1 MKGKPLTRSWGQVEI
16 LGVGTAAAPD
26 WLRERGGEGC
36 GWNFKMFFLST
47 KFSSEGRVGRK
58 FQDCGLYEARGSG
71 ASCKTLGEVEALLNS
86 VYMFKIHFMPYGAL
100 HYHCIYIVLWKKF
113 NLF

>member
-1 MKGKPLTRSWGQVEI
+1 
-16 LGVGTAAAPD
+16 
-26 WLRERGGEGC
+26 
-36 GWNFKMFFLST
+36 MFFLST

-86 VYMFKIHFMPYGAL
+86 VYKFTGLKSILGHMEPYIA
-100 HYHCIYIVLWKKF
+100 IVLIVKKF
-113 NLF
+113 NLL